1 MKIKIKG
8 SHSLLALILS
18 IFAYGCHFPSDI
30 GFGNDGSLTAFY
42 TDTLSLNYSTVLAD
56 SAINS
61 NSEMILTG
69 KANDPQLG
77 TVEAISYFQPS
88 LSPIYLGT
96 GVMKTDEL
104 GNVVFDTLNIPQGAI
119 LDSLH
124 LRLYSREFVY
134 GDTAQVAKFR
144 IHRLKNILN
153 IQNYHPNQ
161 SQEYEPEPIAEFD
174 FSQKAMRDPVTGRMT
189 VKFVSLPLD
198 IIHELIG
205 IGNESNGDNS
215 IFISK
220 FKGFAIVPDADNKAI
235 YGFSTGA
242 LDMTGANSSLIPYWH
257 MEGDTTADLHIL
269 NLNGPRYSQLSF
281 DRGNTV
287 LSELS
292 NNNNELSNDATS
304 GRVYLQGG
312 SGIMPKIDFN
322 PLASLGNIK
331 INKATLEFNANS
343 GTVDPLFRG
352 HNYFVIAEAD
362 KNNQQIRNANGI
374 PLYLNGNRNDFS
386 GQLYAMVDSSKYLN
400 IDVTRYLQKMV
411 TDNDYDKQIILMPA
425 NPISQSSGISSNDH
439 LSRLVFLKPR
449 ILLYYNRQ

>member
-18 IFAYGCHFPSDI
+18 IFAYSCHFPSDI

-42 TDTLSLNYSTVLAD
+42 ADTLSLNYSTVLAD
-56 SAINS
+56 SATNS
-61 NSEMILTG
+61 NAEMILTG
-69 KANDPQLG
+69 KVNDPQFG
-77 TVEAISYFQPS
+77 TVKAISYFQPS
-88 LSPIYLGT
+88 LSPIYLGSGT
-96 GVMKTDEL
+96 MKTDEL
-104 GNVVFDTLNIPQGAI
+104 GNVVFDTLSIPQGAI

-134 GDTAQVAKFR
+134 GDTTHSAKFR
-144 IHRLKNILN
+144 VHRLKNILN
-153 IQNYHPNQ
+153 NQNYHPEQ
-161 SQEYEPEPIAEFD
+161 SQEYDPEPIAEFE
-174 FSQKAMRDPVTGRMT
+174 FSQESMRDPVSGRMT
-189 VKFVSLPLD
+189 VKFVSLPID
-198 IIHELIG
+198 IIHELID

-215 IFISK
+215 IFINK

-242 LDMTGANSSLIPYWH
+242 LDLTGANSSLIPYWH

-281 DRGNTV
+281 DRSSTV
-287 LSELS
+287 LSDLS
-292 NNNNELSNDATS
+292 DTHNELSTDATN

-312 SGIMPKIDFN
+312 SGIVPKIDFS
-322 PLASLGNIK
+322 PLAGLGNIK

-343 GTVDPLFRG
+343 GTIDPLFRV

-362 KNNQQIRNANGI
+362 KNNQQIRSSNGV
-374 PLYLNGNRNDFS
+374 PLYLNGNRNDVS
-386 GQLYAMVDSSKYLN
+386 GQLYALVDSSKYLN
-400 IDVTRYLQKMV
+400 IDVTRYLQKAV
-411 TDNDYDKQIILMPA
+411 ADNDFDKQIILLPA
-425 NPISQSSGISSNDH
+425 TPISQSSGLYSNDH